1 MRKYFVLLIA
11 FVLLSAPSLLAQNW
25 KKTLEESIKTHYGP
39 LTKRI
44 FMNDNGIGKP
54 GPVYVIRVDGVIAE
68 PAGADGTI
76 FTNVRNGA
84 IEQGRG
90 SGVAQAFGAL
100 VNGYERAN
108 IKALTRGERVYLY
121 DVSIQRENSI
131 TLHFITVD
139 TATVAV
145 DGRTIPIRFKAA
157 LSFHYARGEMEKA
170 TVAGFAT
177 LAREFIT
184 TEIEASAPKTIELG
198 QSIAQ
203 VEAILG
209 KPETVVK
216 LGARTIYTY
225 KNMKVIFTDGKVS
238 DVQ

>member
-1 MRKYFVLLIA
+1 MRKPIVMLAALFLLA
-11 FVLLSAPSLLAQNW
+11 SSGLLAQNW
-25 KKTLEESIKTHYGP
+25 KKTLEESLKTHYGP

-44 FMNDNGIGKP
+44 FLDDNGIGKP
-54 GPVYVIRVDGVIAE
+54 GPVYVVKADGVIAE
-68 PAGADGTI
+68 PAAASGTI

-90 SGVAQAFGAL
+90 SGVTRAVGAL

-108 IKALTRGERVYLY
+108 IKTLTRGERIYLY
-121 DVSIQRENSI
+121 DISIQRENSI

-157 LSFHYARGEMEKA
+157 LSFHYASGAMQKA
-170 TVAGFAT
+170 TVAEFAG
-177 LAREFIT
+177 LAKEFFSS
-184 TEIEASAPKTIELG
+184 EAESSAPKTIELG

-225 KNMKVIFTDGKVS
+225 KNMKVIFTDGKVT